1 MAAAERLYTV
11 VFIFTGANETENNHT
26 PPFFCQRKFFLYY
39 NLSHST
45 ASHFRNRRQLGRNRI
60 PQAAT

>member
-26 PPFFCQRKFFLYY
+26 PPFFRGAYSRSVRGGAAAAIPIPGPTCLG
-39 NLSHST
+39 
-45 ASHFRNRRQLGRNRI
+45 FRV
-60 PQAAT
+60 